1 MNKHISESRCLQ
13 TAVDFI
19 ITLKFAT
26 FHNISNY
33 RPGTRSRSRSTPR
46 WLWPASGLCPA
57 TPSTRVIDSSTR
69 PLRCLAL
76 LFVWSWFVFNEL
88 HCRWCLLRLA
98 SKNSNLW
105 AVSTSLAWR
114 RAPCPPH
121 LVPWPNLDSTFTLPV
136 LTGQYSV
143 RYSSS
148 EPLET
153 RCNLTDHGH
162 SVPWLK
168 TKFSEIFLLSAAQ
181 QQSLTVNL
189 LFF

>member
-1 MNKHISESRCLQ
+1 MNEHISESQCLQ
-13 TAVDFI
+13 TAVDF
-19 ITLKFAT
+19 TFT
-26 FHNISNY
+26 FHDFSDY
-33 RPGTRSRSRSTPR
+33 RPGTRSRSRSTPQ
-46 WLWPASGLCPA
+46 WLSPASGLCPA
-57 TPSTRVIDSSTR
+57 TPSTRAIDSSTR

-105 AVSTSLAWR
+105 AVSTSLVWQ
-114 RAPCPPH
+114 RAPCPPR
-121 LVPWPNLDSTFTLPV
+121 LVRWLNLDSTSTLPV

-153 RCNLTDHGH
+153 RCHGH